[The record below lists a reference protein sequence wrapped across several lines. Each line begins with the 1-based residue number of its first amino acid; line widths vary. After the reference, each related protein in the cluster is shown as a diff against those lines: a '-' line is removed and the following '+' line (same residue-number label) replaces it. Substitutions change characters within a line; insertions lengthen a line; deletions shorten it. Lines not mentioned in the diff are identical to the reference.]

1 VSCDPDHAVF
11 RDDLKSAG
19 WFGRATINLQ
29 TKFKVSNYT
38 HYEDMRE
45 VVQNVQIGV
54 LLGT

>member
-19 WFGRATINLQ
+19 WVGLATINLQ
-29 TKFKVSNYT
+29 TKFEVSNYT
-38 HYEDMRE
+38 HYEDMTE